1 MEDVLSH
8 VSGFLQTPDL
18 FKISCVNKEWRRG
31 FSFEKTK
38 RLTELLTETKRA
50 HVLGNI
56 CPCRLEAYYK
66 SVIENFNLN
75 RYLCAYDHGAETPK
89 FLDLYLKGNKLS
101 PTKIEKGT

>member
-1 MEDVLSH
+1 MEDVMSH

-38 RLTELLTETKRA
+38 RLTKLLTETKRA

-56 CPCRLEAYYK
+56 CPCRLELYYK
-66 SVIENFNLN
+66 GLIENFNLH
-75 RYLCAYDHGAETPK
+75 RYFCAYDHGEKTPK
-89 FLDLYLKGNKLS
+89 FLDLYLKGAQARLS
-101 PTKIEKGT
+101 RKKGK